1 MRVRDINKDEKT
13 FPFGEDLVGAS
24 VLIIGAGLCG
34 SLLAL
39 RLAQRGYKVEVYE
52 SRPDLRK
59 VDISAGRSIN
69 LALSDRGLKALRLC
83 GMEEKAR
90 EICIPMLGRLMHDRE
105 GNTFASNY
113 SGREGEY
120 INSISRG
127 DLNAILLDEAEKHE
141 NVNIHFNSGCKKV
154 DIENKIAHFKSYE
167 SNTKFKVKADVIFGT
182 DGAGSSLRKSY
193 MSERKFLFSYS
204 QNYLNHG
211 YKELE
216 IPADKSGNHQIS
228 KSHLHIWPRGDFML
242 IALPN
247 LDGSFT
253 VTLFLS
259 YDEGEYNFNNLTSEE
274 KIIEF
279 FEKEFPDALAIIPN
293 IKEEFANNPTG
304 PLGTIKCSPWSY
316 QNKTLLMGDSCHAIV
331 PFYGQGMN
339 ASFEDVFVFDEVL
352 NHFEPFVKLKTGRNQ
367 ETFDWEMVF
376 KEYQKIR
383 KKDTDAIAD
392 LAIDNFYE
400 MRDHVANPLFKEKR
414 KIEMDLEKTF
424 PNQYSSKYSLVT
436 FNEHIGYNEA
446 MQKGRAQDKALL
458 NLIADKDV
466 STALNMTKEELKI
479 ILERVQKETQ
489 EILKED
495 KIAGL

>member
-1 MRVRDINKDEKT
+1 MNKKDK
-13 FPFGEDLVGAS
+13 

-39 RLAQRGYKVEVYE
+39 RLAQRGFKVDVYE
-52 SRPDLRK
+52 SRPDLRTT
-59 VDISAGRSIN
+59 DISAGRSIN

-90 EICIPMLGRLMHDRE
+90 EICIPMYGRLMHDTK
-105 GNTFASNY
+105 GNTFSSNY

-127 DLNAILLDEAEKHE
+127 ELNGILLTEAEKHE
-141 NVNIHFNSGCKKV
+141 NVHIHFNQKCKNV
-154 DIENKIAHFKSYE
+154 DIDNGVVLFEDYK
-167 SNTKFKVKADVIFGT
+167 TKEEFTVNAAVIFGA

-193 MSERKFLFSYS
+193 VSERKFLFSYS

-216 IPADKSGNHQIS
+216 IPADKNGNHQIS
-228 KSHLHIWPRGDFML
+228 KGHLHIWPRGDFML

-259 YDEGEYNFNNLTSEE
+259 YDEGEFNFENLTSEE
-274 KIIEF
+274 KITEF
-279 FEKEFPDALAIIPN
+279 FEKEFPDALALIPN
-293 IKEEFANNPTG
+293 IKEEFINNPTG

-316 QNKTLLMGDSCHAIV
+316 EDKTLLIGDSSHAIV

-339 ASFEDVFVFDEVL
+339 ASFEDVVVFDEIL
-352 NHFEPFVKLKTGRNQ
+352 NKDLGDWKTI
-367 ETFDWEMVF
+367 F
-376 KEYQKIR
+376 KAYQKAR
-383 KKDTDAIAD
+383 KHDTDAIAD
-392 LAIDNFYE
+392 LAIDNFHE
-400 MRDHVANPLFKEKR
+400 MKNHVANPLFKEKR
-414 KIEMDLEKTF
+414 KIEMDLEKAF
-424 PNQYSSKYSLVT
+424 PTEYFSKYSLVT

-446 MQKGRAQDKALL
+446 MNRGRAQDKALL
-458 NLIADKDV
+458 NMIADDAV
-466 STALNMTKEELKI
+466 HTNLELTKEELRVILDKVI
-479 ILERVQKETQ
+479 IETNTLLE
-489 EILKED
+489 ED

>member
-1 MRVRDINKDEKT
+1 MNKKENNLSQIEKALS
-13 FPFGEDLVGAS
+13 FGKGWDRNS
-24 VLIIGAGLCG
+24 ILIIGAGLCG

-83 GMEEKAR
+83 GMEKKAR
-90 EICIPMLGRLMHDRE
+90 EICIPMFGRLMHDRV
-105 GNTFASNY
+105 GNTFSSNY
-113 SGREGEY
+113 SGRENEY

-127 DLNAILLDEAEKHE
+127 DLNAILLDEAEKHK
-141 NVNIHFNSGCKKV
+141 NVTIHFNKKCTNV
-154 DIENKIAHFKSYE
+154 DIENTIAHFKDYK
-167 SNTKFKVKADVIFGT
+167 TKEEFSVNADVIFGA

-193 MSERKFLFSYS
+193 ISERKFLFSYS

-216 IPADKSGNHQIS
+216 IPADKNGNHQIS
-228 KSHLHIWPRGDFML
+228 KAHLHIWPRGDFML

-247 LDGSFT
+247 MDGSFT

-259 YDEGEYNFNNLTSEE
+259 YNEGEFNFENLTSEE
-274 KIIEF
+274 KITEF
-279 FEKEFPDALAIIPN
+279 FEKEFPDALALIPN
-293 IKEEFANNPTG
+293 ILEEFTNNPTG

-316 QNKTLLMGDSCHAIV
+316 KDKTLLMGDSSHAIV

-339 ASFEDVFVFDEVL
+339 ASFEDVFVLDEILTHFDSS
-352 NHFEPFVKLKTGRNQ
+352 R
-367 ETFDWEMVF
+367 ETLDWQAVF
-376 KEYQKIR
+376 KAYQKAR
-383 KKDTDAIAD
+383 KQDTDAIAD
-392 LAIDNFYE
+392 LAIDNFHE
-400 MRDHVANPLFKEKR
+400 MKNHVANPLFKEKR

-424 PNQYSSKYSLVT
+424 PQQYASKYSLVT

-446 MQKGRAQDKALL
+446 MKRGRAQDKALL
-458 NLIADKDV
+458 NLIAGNEV
-466 STALNMTKEELKI
+466 HTHLNMTKEELKV
-479 ILERVQKETQ
+479 ILEKVKTETE
-489 EILKED
+489 EILRED
-495 KIAGL
+495 KVAGL